1 MPQSAAHPVASDCRS
16 ASSADDKAHSCRRT
30 RGFCIGGSRGV
41 VRSRQVHDDRA
52 AAGPSPTP
60 CRHPKVT
67 SQAQTVRRGQHGSVL
82 RVRLARRRGD
92 DGDRSGGKPLAALTP
107 TVAQDG
113 APSTGT
119 HPQAESVGLVPTAI
133 VRLEGAL
140 THGFAPGSQAQK
152 VEDGSTTNSDVQLVV
167 YGRTSRCRWPDRT
180 TVREGVREGQTT
192 RPLESQPCACSS
204 RPAVDNC
211 LLVPSRRCY
220 GHPTQMVVVQ
230 PKLSPYVILSAL

>member
-60 CRHPKVT
+60 RRHPKVT

-140 THGFAPGSQAQK
+140 AHGFAPGSQAQRSRTARRPT
-152 VEDGSTTNSDVQLVV
+152 VTCNSLFTGAPAGAG
-167 YGRTSRCRWPDRT
+167 GRTAPRYARGSERVKRPGHLRANPAPARVGRLWTTACWCRPDVV
-180 TVREGVREGQTT
+180 TVTPPRW
-192 RPLESQPCACSS
+192 SS
-204 RPAVDNC
+204 V
-211 LLVPSRRCY
+211 
-220 GHPTQMVVVQ
+220 T
-230 PKLSPYVILSAL
+230 